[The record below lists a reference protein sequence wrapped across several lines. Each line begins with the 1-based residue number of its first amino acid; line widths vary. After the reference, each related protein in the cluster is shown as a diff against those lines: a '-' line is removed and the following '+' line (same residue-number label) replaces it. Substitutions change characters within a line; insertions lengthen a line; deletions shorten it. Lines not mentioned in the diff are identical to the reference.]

1 MQCVSL
7 VMLESIVTG
16 KGGFLSQEEV
26 GNRIESLGLMH
37 ITDDEV
43 EGFRIS
49 LIMRLSGKGDI
60 Q

>member
-7 VMLESIVTG
+7 VMLESIVKG
-16 KGGFLSQEEV
+16 SGGFLTQDEV
-26 GNRIESLGLMH
+26 DDRIDSLGLME